1 MIQSI
6 MPSKK
11 FHKNVIIFSLFFR
24 SSVFKS
30 LIEAENDALH
40 PT

>member
-11 FHKNVIIFSLFFR
+11 FHKNVIIFSLFR

-40 PT
+40 PV

>member
-6 MPSKK
+6 IPSKK
-11 FHKNVIIFSLFFR
+11 FHKNVIIFLFFW

-40 PT
+40 PV

>member
-1 MIQSI
+1 

-11 FHKNVIIFSLFFR
+11 FHKNVIIFLFFR

-40 PT
+40 PA

>member
-1 MIQSI
+1 MAQLI

-11 FHKNVIIFSLFFR
+11 FHKNVIIFLFFR

-30 LIEAENDALH
+30 LIKTENDALH
-40 PT
+40 PA